1 MGRIAV
7 GWSRLNALEIKGTL
21 MNKSLPTLLAS
32 LLAASALTLA
42 APAQA
47 DDGEAIIKK
56 ARCVA
61 CHTVDQKRVGPP
73 YKEVAAKYKG
83 DAKAPGMLFDKVR
96 HGGSGN
102 WGTVPMIP
110 HPADKISDDELHT
123 AIQWI
128 LSLH

>member
-1 MGRIAV
+1 
-7 GWSRLNALEIKGTL
+7 
-21 MNKSLPTLLAS
+21 MNKQLSTTLLP
-32 LLAASALTLA
+32 LVAAALFIA
-42 APAQA
+42 HAPAKA
-47 DDGEAIIKK
+47 ADGEAAVKK

-61 CHTVDQKRVGPP
+61 CHAVDQKRVGPA
-73 YKEVAAKYKG
+73 YKDVAAKYKG
-83 DAKAPGMLFDKVR
+83 DAKAPEVLFEKVR

-110 HPADKISDDELHT
+110 HPADKISDENLHA